1 MDKDKVYTLEYK
13 MDLDDVKQIIQEETK
28 FVEEGWIPDSK
39 EDRRNAIEWGL
50 KVLQLFCPEVNFL
63 LTQFSKLPDMCMVI
77 EFCFLQTYQQL
88 LVCFSYLIHE
98 SPTVL

>member
-50 KVLQLFCPEVNFL
+50 KVLQ
-63 LTQFSKLPDMCMVI
+63 I
-77 EFCFLQTYQQL
+77 EILYD
-88 LVCFSYLIHE
+88 IAN
-98 SPTVL
+98 VLEDIRDAKFVPNK

>member
-50 KVLQLFCPEVNFL
+50 KVLQ
-63 LTQFSKLPDMCMVI
+63 I
-77 EFCFLQTYQQL
+77 EILYD
-88 LVCFSYLIHE
+88 IAN
-98 SPTVL
+98 VLEDIRDDKFVPNK

>member
-28 FVEEGWIPDSK
+28 FVDEGWIPDSK

-50 KVLQLFCPEVNFL
+50 KVLQIEILYDIANVLEDIRDKEVLYDIAN
-63 LTQFSKLPDMCMVI
+63 
-77 EFCFLQTYQQL
+77 
-88 LVCFSYLIHE
+88 
-98 SPTVL
+98 VLEGIRDK

>member
-28 FVEEGWIPDSK
+28 FVDEGWIPDSK

-50 KVLQLFCPEVNFL
+50 KVLQ
-63 LTQFSKLPDMCMVI
+63 I
-77 EFCFLQTYQQL
+77 EILYD
-88 LVCFSYLIHE
+88 IAN
-98 SPTVL
+98 VLEGIRDK

>member
-39 EDRRNAIEWGL
+39 EDRGNAIEWGL
-50 KVLQLFCPEVNFL
+50 KVLQ
-63 LTQFSKLPDMCMVI
+63 I
-77 EFCFLQTYQQL
+77 EILYD
-88 LVCFSYLIHE
+88 IAN
-98 SPTVL
+98 VLEDIRDAKFVPNK